1 MNQIWPPKII
11 PGNPIISFILF
22 YLIISF
28 IVYLIRPFI
37 FRFLQISI
45 RFFTKPLIFL
55 IVNLQQWL
63 YIRRI
68 NFFLYEWRNTLEE
81 IKRNAEEKFKKLIAS
96 VDRLYGKVLE
106 DEEFEELNNSFEA
119 IKGKLQNIID
129 QQPQM
134 ANQMQSLEN
143 FKERKKYLNK
153 LDELFDPI
161 EELLKELQEKSED
174 INEILQLI
182 RDSQALKKELKQDL
196 NQIKNLE
203 SLKDELENI
212 HRLDETNKYIQQIR
226 RMTDN
231 KKLEKLLNEL
241 EQLTSNSFQVD
252 QQNLNL
258 KDKLIK
264 IIEENEQIH
273 RNHIRMR
280 AKIQELHDLLQSR
293 SAEWQKRSLFV
304 EFIISLILILVFTAV
319 VYVNY
324 HLLEAPLS
332 DFMPGGFI
340 IGGFRVSH
348 LVAMVFVILEFVVGF
363 LFFEFAGLTH
373 LLSRVVG
380 RAKGISRN
388 LLIALFLFLIFVFAA
403 TEGFLSYYRTVILEQ
418 SAAAPGTPMSSFF
431 SKSPAVMGMV
441 GFFFPLVLSAL
452 GVVIDPFLQ
461 SIRLILIALLFFVVE
476 IVLLIFRLTK
486 IIIQNIPIFIDK
498 ILALIAFIYIIIA
511 EKYKKW
517 REQHAQK
524 ASAIS

>member
-1 MNQIWPPKII
+1 MNQIWPLKII
-11 PGNPIISFILF
+11 PGHPIISFILF

-28 IVYLIRPFI
+28 IIYLIRPFI
-37 FRFLQISI
+37 FRFLQILI

-63 YIRRI
+63 YSRRI

-81 IKRNAEEKFKKLIAS
+81 IKRNSEEKFKKLTAS

-134 ANQMQSLEN
+134 VNQMQSLSN

-161 EELLKELQEKSED
+161 EELLKELQEKSGD

-182 RDSQALKKELKQDL
+182 KDSQILKEELKRDL
-196 NQIKNLE
+196 DQIEKLE
-203 SLKDELENI
+203 SIKKELENI
-212 HRLDETNKYIQQIR
+212 HQLEETNKYIRQIR

-231 KKLEKLLNEL
+231 KEL
-241 EQLTSNSFQVD
+241 ERLLREVEQSTSGSSWDN
-252 QQNLNL
+252 QQNLINKL
-258 KDKLIK
+258 KEIMD
-264 IIEENEQIH
+264 ENEQIH
-273 RNHIRMR
+273 KNHIRVR

-340 IGGFRVSH
+340 FGGFRVSH

-418 SAAAPGTPMSSFF
+418 STTEPGAPISSFF

-441 GFFFPLVLSAL
+441 GFFLPLVLSAL

-476 IVLLIFRLTK
+476 IILLVFRLTK

-498 ILALIAFIYIIIA
+498 ILALIAFIYIIVA

-517 REQHAQK
+517 RAQHAQK
-524 ASAIS
+524 PSIAS